1 MARNGEE
8 RLSRIEEK
16 LNTLIALLEGKHGAE
31 GLAAQ
36 IYRNREDIK
45 ALKRFVY
52 KMMGSMAI
60 LVPIATYLIRYFII
74 K

>member
-1 MARNGEE
+1 MSGDNRE
-8 RLSRIEEK
+8 RLSSIEEK

-52 KMMGSMAI
+52 KMMGSLGI
-60 LVPIATYLIRYFII
+60 LIPIATYLIRYFII